1 MNKVLTISI
10 AAYNVGSYIRATLDS
25 LIVPDVLDKLEV
37 FIIDDGGKDDTLAI
51 AQEYADKYPNVF
63 FPVHKENGGYGSTVM
78 WSVEHAS
85 GKYFKLL
92 DGDDWFTTENI
103 SEYVKR
109 MENSN
114 ADAFL
119 SNTAKAVEG
128 KEKHE
133 MYAFTHELD
142 GKTVDIKDAVE
153 YPVVAMWAYAFKTS
167 VVKENFR
174 PLPLH
179 TLYTDQIYVMYS
191 LCGVKNIEYF
201 GGVIYNW
208 RLGRDEQSN
217 SVNSIR
223 KHYCE
228 IIDVA
233 NIINEFFTEKKNSGL
248 SNGLAYMLKRAA
260 AYYSNSIAML
270 LQLEKTSEN
279 KEIII
284 NWEKMTKEKYRDIYD
299 AAAAAKKL
307 LLLRKSGY
315 LSYKFI

>member
-1 MNKVLTISI
+1 MNKILTISI

-25 LIVPDVLDKLEV
+25 LIVPEILDKLEV

-51 AQEYADKYPNVF
+51 AQEYADKYPDVF

-92 DGDDWFTTENI
+92 DGDDWFT
-103 SEYVKR
+103 SESLSKLVKR
-109 MENSN
+109 MEKSD
-114 ADAFL
+114 ADAFV
-119 SNTAKAVEG
+119 SNTAKAVDGE
-128 KEKHE
+128 EAHE
-133 MYAFTHELD
+133 MYEFTHELD
-142 GKTVDIKDAVE
+142 GKKITIAEAAK

-191 LCGVKNIEYF
+191 LCGVKDIEYF
-201 GGVIYNW
+201 GEVIYNW

-217 SVNSIR
+217 SINSIR
-223 KHYCE
+223 KHYRE
-228 IIDVA
+228 VIDVA
-233 NIINEFFTEKKNSGL
+233 DIINELYTEKKNSGL
-248 SNGLAYMLKRAA
+248 SGGLPYMLKRAA

-270 LQLEKTSEN
+270 LKLEKTSEN
-279 KEIII
+279 KKLIVD
-284 NWEKMTKEKYRDIYD
+284 WEKSTKAKYRDIYD

-307 LLLRKSGY
+307 LLLRKSNY

>member
-1 MNKVLTISI
+1 MNKILTISI
-10 AAYNVGSYIRATLDS
+10 AAYNVGSYIRSTLDS
-25 LIVPDVLDKLEV
+25 LIIPEILDKLEV
-37 FIIDDGGKDDTLAI
+37 FIIDDGGTDDTLFI
-51 AQEYADKYPNVF
+51 AQEYAKKYPGVF

-92 DGDDWFTTENI
+92 DGDDWFTSENFA
-103 SEYVKR
+103 EFVKR
-109 MENSN
+109 MEISD
-114 ADAFL
+114 ADAFV

-128 KEKHE
+128 EEKHE
-133 MYAFTHELD
+133 MYAFTHKLD
-142 GKTVDIKDAVE
+142 GRKISIDKADE

-174 PLPLH
+174 SLPLH

-201 GGVIYNW
+201 GKVIYNW

-217 SVNSIR
+217 SVGSIR
-223 KHYCE
+223 KHYRE

-233 NIINEFFTEKKNSGL
+233 DIINEFYTEKKNKGVSDGL
-248 SNGLAYMLKRAA
+248 PYMLKRAA

-270 LQLEKTSEN
+270 LNLEKTSGN
-279 KEIII
+279 KKIIVD
-284 NWEKMTKEKYRDIYD
+284 WEKSTKEKYPDIYE

-307 LLLRKSGY
+307 LLLRKSNY